1 MDNASKLILSDLST
15 MSYDKSEYPTASDIS
30 KMEYNTDFLPDSL
43 VVVLKG
49 LIKTKDANLK
59 IAAIGQA
66 IVQAA
71 YPRRVIAPLQLGLSV
86 LVHHL
91 TGSKFVIQ
99 TLNRFGFCSSYDE
112 VKRFELCA
120 SVAEEAEADQGML
133 TKQVTELRT

>member
-1 MDNASKLILSDLST
+1 MNF
-15 MSYDKSEYPTASDIS
+15 DKSEYPAACDIYEL
-30 KMEYNTDFLPDSL
+30 KNNTDFLPQSL
-43 VVVLKG
+43 VIVLQG

-71 YPRRVIAPLQLGLSV
+71 YPRRVIALLQLGLSV

-91 TGSKFVIQ
+91 TGSKFIIQ
-99 TLNRFGFCSSYDE
+99 LLNRFGFCSSYDE

-120 SVAEEAEADQGML
+120 SVAEEAEADQDMR
-133 TKQVTELRT
+133 TNQVTEPKI